1 MTEVPPFD
9 QKPLE
14 PLDSDSAAAII
25 PEMRQQIAQ
34 LAARIQELENQLA
47 SKDAGLMPFLVF
59 FGAFA
64 LVLAAILGGRSG
76 QPAAMIENAPA
87 AAAQPTAAPTAGA
100 AAEIAALVE
109 DPAGAASPQV
119 GRWIS
124 ETFQPA
130 GDATFPPMRVVMD
143 VADGGAMKGAIIL
156 YPNTVPPEAA
166 NLVTTNGCRVEFSS
180 LEAAGTPVG
189 GRFVNATD
197 ALVDVNI
204 ATCAVKFYGD
214 VVVEPPVVGQ
224 WLVRYSEDETQLAL
238 APKREATTPLE
249 IGYDA
254 FQQFCSECHG
264 IRGRGNPGIPALIS
278 PVVDALTDDQI
289 HDIITNGRINTVMPV
304 FGNRIT
310 EEQKQAIILLLRNP
324 DELLK

>member
-1 MTEVPPFD
+1 MTEVPPFN
-9 QKPLE
+9 QE
-14 PLDSDSAAAII
+14 PLDPLDKDSAAAII
-25 PEMRQQIAQ
+25 PELRQQMAQ
-34 LAARIQELENQLA
+34 LAARIQDLENQLA

-64 LVLAAILGGRSG
+64 LVLAAILGGRG
-76 QPAAMIENAPA
+76 QQPAAVIENAQPIA
-87 AAAQPTAAPTAGA
+87 VPTAEVPAKV
-100 AAEIAALVE
+100 AALVE
-109 DPAGAASPQV
+109 DPDGAASPQV
-119 GRWIS
+119 GRWIG

-130 GDATFPPMRVVMD
+130 NADTFPPMRVTVD
-143 VADGGAMKGAIIL
+143 VADGGAMKGAVIL
-156 YPNTVPPEAA
+156 YPVTLPPEATQLA
-166 NLVTTNGCRVEFSS
+166 AANGCRVEFTGLSAS
-180 LEAAGTPVG
+180 AAPVS
-189 GRFVNATD
+189 GRFVNATS

-214 VVVEPPVVGQ
+214 VVIEPPVVGQ
-224 WLVRYSEDETQLAL
+224 WLVRYSEEETQLAL

-264 IRGRGNPGIPALIS
+264 TRGRGNPGIPALIS
-278 PVVDALTDDQI
+278 PVVDALTDEQI

-324 DELLK
+324 DALLK